1 MKKHFLKSFALL
13 AMLFSALTISAQ
25 SGVDWETI
33 SWIGSTDAN
42 YNNKFKCS
50 TTEGLVNIQHPGFA
64 SEIGIY
70 MTFPAAGIEC
80 NLTGISI
87 QGAGMIMHLSAFTAK
102 ETEVVV
108 NYAGGSRTFWVYY
121 ADGTEG
127 GGGEGGEE
135 PDQTPDPEDP
145 EVTDKWA
152 SLNWLGNGSGLP
164 ENTDKYKISQ
174 NCLQEVVNIQKPG
187 WADEPGIYVVAPGAI
202 ESCSVNGAIQG
213 GGMVLYLSSFTAKET
228 EVTINYAG
236 GSCTFWVYYAD
247 GTEGG
252 GEGGEEQ
259 EETIIAGTYIAPNWV
274 EDPTSSATYDANTG
288 TITVDIKNAL
298 SSQWQGQVKVKH
310 DVAFS
315 ADKQYTLSCKFHATA
330 AVNGV
335 TIKMDDN
342 QDAPVV
348 LENATVNLPANQ
360 DYVYTSAPSN
370 GVVGNNQILVFD
382 FGWAP
387 ACQITISDIVIQ
399 EVEPTQPEEPGESG
413 AIDWSSIAWLGNGSG
428 LPENTDKY
436 KISQNCLQEVVN
448 IQKPGWADEPGIYVV
463 APGAIESCSVD
474 GAIQGGGMVL
484 YLSSFTAKVTE
495 VTINYAGGSCTFWVY
510 YADGTEGGAE
520 GGTPTEV
527 YDTNFAL
534 TANGATAEAT
544 SGDPALALDNNTGSR
559 WESAHSDPQTF
570 IIDLGQERIFNTLE
584 IVWEGAYAKTF
595 TVSTSSD
602 KTDWTPV
609 WNVTGQSLAG
619 FPYTQTQT
627 IDKTTARYVKFEGTE
642 RGTVYGYSFWEFR
655 VYLAGVSTLTSLE
668 AKAESAITK
677 VGATNTITITPKDQ
691 NGQAMADAGDV
702 TYTITPADAGTITG
716 NVYTPV
722 KIGAASIVASIGEVA
737 AAAFEVVAYD
747 GENVAFSADRINANK
762 VIAQSGLTDGSDKD
776 AWYAVDGNDG
786 SVWQGS
792 LTNGTADDEA
802 ARTFDSWFVVDFGA
816 YYDINLVS
824 IKFEGACA
832 QDYHVDFSADNANWN
847 VAYNHVGNN
856 GTNAHTKYI
865 YGSNLQ
871 NTTKVRY
878 ARFYSTKAATHWG
891 MKVFEFQVYGLPFV
905 ASGDTEKPVMGTA
918 TWVSNNHNS
927 AIITVTAT
935 DNDEVA
941 AYHIIDNAN
950 SYEQTLAPT
959 DGKITLVGL
968 NPETAYALTITAL
981 DLAGNE
987 SENAATVSF
996 TTNVYNLKP
1005 TAAPAAPTHEANKVQ
1020 SVFCDVY
1027 GGTFSAMEGWG
1038 QSTQFEELNFD
1049 GNYVRYYTNFN
1060 YLGWQTATP
1069 INAFAMEKL
1078 HLDIWT
1084 SDNATLD
1091 IVPIYGGP
1099 GLTTDD
1105 GQIKKVTLIGQ
1116 QWNSIEFDLAT
1127 DFPNLNISSIF
1138 QFKFFNPSGA
1148 AIFAFDN
1155 VYFYRE
1161 SETGDVTPPTN
1172 LTATAVPSFTTAVIN
1187 CKATDESGNIT
1198 YKVYLGTEFKGS
1210 ASANSGETAA
1220 ITVTNLQTGQ
1230 EFTMTVIATD
1240 AHGNESDETVDV
1252 TFTTLSYPAPAPT
1265 PIWNAENVFSIYSDA
1280 YTTTVNRAFG
1290 WGWGASTVEAE
1301 VELATSDKALQYT
1314 TSNYAGWEL
1323 NGSTSIGNL
1332 TAYPYLHMD
1341 IYVENAGSIQ
1351 FTPIWG
1357 AEALKTY
1364 TLKAGWNSIDIDL
1377 TAEFAGINLAN
1388 IYQLKW
1394 ATMPATCFID
1404 NVYFYKEVHQ
1414 KVTESLEIIE
1424 DYAYNSLTITEEG
1437 MVTISNGAKLIV
1449 KDFVIQS
1456 TMGAGKS
1463 GQLVG
1468 ATLSNFDVIGDAY
1481 IDITLGKDAAAD
1493 RWHAFTVPFPVN
1505 ALNGIYKT
1513 DGTKLRN
1520 EVDYAIMDYHGD
1532 IRANGQFGWKKYRG
1546 DLVPGTFYIMT
1557 VNGDIKTFRF
1567 KKTDGSSVVAANNKA
1582 LIAHNGSGTDTDKG
1596 WNGVGNPTLAY
1607 GSVAHVVQVLNP
1619 ETYTYETHEAN
1630 ATNFTVGTPFFI
1642 QADENDSM
1650 IMADANA
1657 SNPSYAPAR
1666 QQTTDVKAKVYL
1678 SNENYTDRLYIT
1690 ATNDAAATYEI
1701 GKDLVKMTMTN
1712 TPNVPQ
1718 LFARAYNTELSM
1730 IHTPLSNN
1738 EAVVALNLY
1747 APTAG
1752 EYTLSAEA
1760 QNGETIYLLKD
1771 NAIVWDLTA
1780 SEYTIYLS
1788 QGNTEVY
1795 GVAIKR
1801 APQVETGVNDG
1812 ATIQTLPSKIILQG
1826 NLYILHNG
1834 QVYDAMGKCV
1844 K

>member
-13 AMLFSALTISAQ
+13 AMLFSALTLSAQ
-25 SGVDWETI
+25 SGVDW
-33 SWIGSTDAN
+33 STYDFLGDGAGGGK
-42 YNNKFKCS
+42 YTNKYKVS
-50 TTEGLVNIQHPGFA
+50 AAEGLSVVNIQQPGFTDQH
-64 SEIGIY
+64 SIY
-70 MTFPAAGIEC
+70 ATVPAGISDC
-80 NLTGISI
+80 NVSSTI
-87 QGAGMIMHLSAFTAK
+87 QGAGIALHLSAFTAK
-102 ETEVVV
+102 ETQVTI
-108 NYAGGSRTFWVYY
+108 NYAGGSCTFWVYY

-127 GGGEGGEE
+127 GGE
-135 PDQTPDPEDP
+135 TPDPTPEPEEP

-174 NCLQEVVNIQKPG
+174 NCLREVVNIQKPG
-187 WADEPGIYVVAPGAI
+187 FADEVGIYVVAPGAI
-202 ESCSVNGAIQG
+202 ESCTVNGKIDGA
-213 GGMVLYLSSFTAKET
+213 GMVLYLSSFTAKET

-252 GEGGEEQ
+252 EDPEPTPDPEP
-259 EETIIAGTYIAPNWV
+259 EETIIVETYFAPGWV
-274 EDPTSSATYDANTG
+274 VDPTSSATYDANTG

-330 AVNGV
+330 AVGGV

-342 QDAPVV
+342 QDNPV
-348 LENATVNLPANQ
+348 LFENASLSLPANE
-360 DYVYTSAPSN
+360 DYVYTSVPSN
-370 GVVGNNQILVFD
+370 GVAGNNQILVFD

-413 AIDWSSIAWLGNGSG
+413 AIDWSSIEWVAGSD
-428 LPENTDKY
+428 NKY
-436 KISQNCLQEVVN
+436 KVYHECLSNVINVQ
-448 IQKPGWADEPGIYVV
+448 QPGWAAEKGIYVTTPAGISECTV
-463 APGAIESCSVD
+463 NGAID
-474 GAIQGGGMVL
+474 GAGMIL
-484 YLSSFTAKVTE
+484 YLSSFTAKETE
-495 VTINYAGGSCTFWVY
+495 VTITHGLGTCTFWVY

-544 SGDPALALDNNTGSR
+544 SGDPVQALDNNTGTR
-559 WESAHSDPQTF
+559 WESAAADPQTF

-602 KTDWTPV
+602 KTAWTPV

-619 FPYTQTQT
+619 FPYTQTQV
-627 IDKTTARYVKFEGTE
+627 IDKTTARYVKFEGIE
-642 RGTVYGYSFWEFR
+642 RGTPYGYSFWEFR

-691 NGQAMADAGDV
+691 NGQAMADAGEV

-716 NVYTPV
+716 NVYTPA

-762 VIAQSGLTDGSDKD
+762 VIAQSGLVDGSSFD

-792 LTNGTADDEA
+792 LTNGTAGDEA

-832 QDYHVDFSADNANWN
+832 QDYHVDFSADNAHWN

-856 GTNAHTKYI
+856 GINAHTKYI
-865 YGSNLQ
+865 YGSDLQ

-878 ARFYSTKAATHWG
+878 ARFYSTKAATEWG
-891 MKVFEFQVYGLPFV
+891 VKLFEFQVYGLPFV

-918 TWVSNNHNS
+918 TLVSKNHNS

-941 AYHIIDNAN
+941 AYHIVDNTN

-987 SENAATVSF
+987 SENAATISF
-996 TTNVYNLKP
+996 TTDVYNLKP
-1005 TAAPAAPTHEANKVQ
+1005 TSAPAAPTHEANKVQ

-1027 GGTFSAMEGWG
+1027 GGTFSAIEGWG
-1038 QSTQFEELNFD
+1038 QSTQFEELNFN

-1078 HLDIWT
+1078 HLDIWA

-1099 GLTTDD
+1099 GLQTDD
-1105 GQIKKVTLIGQ
+1105 QQVKKVTLVGQ

-1210 ASANSGETAA
+1210 GSANSGETAA
-1220 ITVTNLQTGQ
+1220 ITVTNLQPNS

-1240 AHGNESDETVDV
+1240 AYGNESDETVDV
-1252 TFTTLSYPAPAPT
+1252 TFTTLSYPAPAPA
-1265 PIWNAENVFSIYSDA
+1265 PKYPEANVFSVYSNA

-1290 WGWGASTVEAE
+1290 WGWGASTEEAE
-1301 VELATSDKALQYT
+1301 VQLAAGDNALQYT
-1314 TSNYAGWEL
+1314 TCDYAGWEF
-1323 NGSTSIGNL
+1323 NGNTSIGDLNE
-1332 TAYPYLHMD
+1332 YPYLHMD
-1341 IYVENAGSIQ
+1341 IYVENAGYIQ
-1351 FTPIWG
+1351 FSPIWG

-1364 TLKAGWNSIDIDL
+1364 TLKAGWNAIDIDL
-1377 TAEFAGINLAN
+1377 VAEFKGINLAN
-1388 IYQLKW
+1388 IIQMKW
-1394 ATMPATCFID
+1394 AAMPATCFID
-1404 NVYFYKEVHQ
+1404 NVYFYKPIVVAENTDPATLPNGFVCDVEFAREMTVADGIWNTIALPFSMTKQ
-1414 KVTESLEIIE
+1414 QINETFGSATRVAKLQTTSTVASQNEIKLIFDFVNVIE
-1424 DYAYNSLTITEEG
+1424 AGVPYIILPEETG
-1437 MVTISNGAKLIV
+1437 KDVVIRGVTINTTPSPVVVPGQVTMHPVLKTISYNYSNGDPIKFFLSPDGNLHYNESTNSIKALRAYFTFDNVTSVAAAANVRARIALREDATTGLDNLINENAPV
-1449 KDFVIQS
+1449 KVIEN
-1456 TMGAGKS
+1456 
-1463 GQLVG
+1463 GQL
-1468 ATLSNFDVIGDAY
+1468 I
-1481 IDITLGKDAAAD
+1481 II
-1493 RWHAFTVPFPVN
+1493 R
-1505 ALNGIYKT
+1505 
-1513 DGTKLRN
+1513 DG
-1520 EVDYAIMDYHGD
+1520 V
-1532 IRANGQFGWKKYRG
+1532 KY
-1546 DLVPGTFYIMT
+1546 
-1557 VNGDIKTFRF
+1557 N
-1567 KKTDGSSVVAANNKA
+1567 
-1582 LIAHNGSGTDTDKG
+1582 
-1596 WNGVGNPTLAY
+1596 
-1607 GSVAHVVQVLNP
+1607 
-1619 ETYTYETHEAN
+1619 
-1630 ATNFTVGTPFFI
+1630 
-1642 QADENDSM
+1642 
-1650 IMADANA
+1650 
-1657 SNPSYAPAR
+1657 
-1666 QQTTDVKAKVYL
+1666 
-1678 SNENYTDRLYIT
+1678 
-1690 ATNDAAATYEI
+1690 
-1701 GKDLVKMTMTN
+1701 
-1712 TPNVPQ
+1712 
-1718 LFARAYNTELSM
+1718 
-1730 IHTPLSNN
+1730 
-1738 EAVVALNLY
+1738 
-1747 APTAG
+1747 
-1752 EYTLSAEA
+1752 
-1760 QNGETIYLLKD
+1760 
-1771 NAIVWDLTA
+1771 
-1780 SEYTIYLS
+1780 
-1788 QGNTEVY
+1788 
-1795 GVAIKR
+1795 
-1801 APQVETGVNDG
+1801 
-1812 ATIQTLPSKIILQG
+1812 LQG
-1826 NLYILHNG
+1826 QKL
-1834 QVYDAMGKCV
+1834 
-1844 K
+1844 

>member
-13 AMLFSALTISAQ
+13 AMLFSALTLSAQ

-127 GGGEGGEE
+127 GSEGGNEGGEE
-135 PDQTPDPEDP
+135 PDPTPDPEEP

-202 ESCSVNGAIQG
+202 ESCSVDGAIQG

-236 GSCTFWVYYAD
+236 GTCTFWVYYAD

-252 GEGGEEQ
+252 EGGEEPEPEPTPEP
-259 EETIIAGTYIAPNWV
+259 EETIIVETYFAPNWTV
-274 EDPTSSATYDANTG
+274 DPTSSATYDAETG
-288 TITVDIKNAL
+288 TITVDLKSQFN
-298 SSQWQGQVKVKH
+298 SQWQAQVKVKH
-310 DVAFS
+310 YVAFS

-330 AVNGV
+330 AVGGV

-342 QDAPVV
+342 QDNPV
-348 LENATVNLPANQ
+348 LFENASLSLPANE
-360 DYVYTSAPSN
+360 DYIYTSVPNN
-370 GVVGNNQILVFD
+370 GVAGNNQILVFD

-448 IQKPGWADEPGIYVV
+448 IQRPGWADEPGIYVV

-484 YLSSFTAKVTE
+484 YLSSFTAKETE

-544 SGDPALALDNNTGSR
+544 SGDPVQALDNNTGTR
-559 WESAHSDPQTF
+559 WESAAADPQTF

-602 KTDWTPV
+602 KTAWTPV
-609 WNVTGQSLAG
+609 WNVTGQELAG

-627 IDKTTARYVKFEGTE
+627 IDKTTARYVKFEGIE
-642 RGTVYGYSFWEFR
+642 RGTIYGYSFYEFR
-655 VYLAGVSTLTSLE
+655 VYLAGVSTLTTLE
-668 AKAESAITK
+668 AKPTADLTK
-677 VGATNTITITPKDQ
+677 VGEGLTINIAPKDQ
-691 NGQAMADAGDV
+691 NGQVMTDAGEV
-702 TYTITPADAGTITG
+702 IYTITPADAGTIT
-716 NVYTPV
+716 NNIYTPAI
-722 KIGAASIVASIGEVA
+722 IGLASIVATIGEVSA
-737 AAAFEVVAYD
+737 PAFDVFAYD
-747 GENVAFSADRINANK
+747 GENVALSTNINESK
-762 VIAQSGLTDGSDKD
+762 IVAQSDFAPSGTD
-776 AWYAVDGNDG
+776 AWHAIDGNEDR
-786 SVWQGS
+786 VWQGS
-792 LTNGTADDEA
+792 ATNGTAGDEA
-802 ARTFDSWFVVDFGA
+802 ARTFDAWFVVDFGA

-824 IKFEGACA
+824 IKFEGACS
-832 QDYHVDFSADNANWN
+832 QEYHVDFSADNTTWN
-847 VAYNHVGNN
+847 VAYNYVGNAGIN
-856 GTNAHTKYI
+856 GHTKLI
-865 YGSNLQ
+865 YGNDLQ

-878 ARFYSTKAATHWG
+878 ARFYSTKAATEWG
-891 MKVFEFQVYGLPFV
+891 IKIHEFKVFGTPFI

-918 TWVSNNHNS
+918 TLVSNTYKS
-927 AIITVTAT
+927 AIIAVSAT

-941 AYHIIDNAN
+941 SYHIVCTNPA
-950 SYEQTLAPT
+950 YEQTLSPT
-959 DGKITLVGL
+959 DGTITLNNL
-968 NPETAYALTITAL
+968 TPATTYNFTITAI

-996 TTNVYNLKP
+996 TTDVYNLKP
-1005 TAAPAAPTHEANKVQ
+1005 TAAPTHDATKVQ

-1027 GGTFSAMEGWG
+1027 GGSFSAIEGWG
-1038 QSTQFEELNFD
+1038 QTTQFEELNFD

-1078 HLDIWT
+1078 HLDIWA

-1099 GLTTDD
+1099 GLQTDD
-1105 GQIKKVTLIGQ
+1105 QQVKKVTLVGQ

-1210 ASANSGETAA
+1210 GSANSGETAA
-1220 ITVTNLQTGQ
+1220 ITVTNLQPNS

-1240 AHGNESDETVDV
+1240 AYGNESDETVDV
-1252 TFTTLSYPAPAPT
+1252 TFTTLSYPAPAPA
-1265 PIWNAENVFSIYSDA
+1265 PKYPEANVFSVYSNA
-1280 YTTTVNRAFG
+1280 YTTTVNRTFG

-1301 VELATSDKALQYT
+1301 VELAAGDNALQYT
-1314 TSNYAGWEL
+1314 TCNYAGWEF
-1323 NGSTSIGNL
+1323 NGNTSIGDLNE
-1332 TAYPYLHMD
+1332 YPYLHMD
-1341 IYVENAGSIQ
+1341 IYVETAGSIQ
-1351 FTPIWG
+1351 FSPIWG
-1357 AEALKTY
+1357 AEELKTY
-1364 TLKAGWNSIDIDL
+1364 TLKAGWNAIDIDL
-1377 TAEFAGINLAN
+1377 VAEFKGINLAN
-1388 IYQLKW
+1388 IIQMKW
-1394 ATMPATCFID
+1394 AAMPATCFID
-1404 NVYFYKEVHQ
+1404 NVYFYKPIVVAENTDPATLPNGFVCDVEFAREMTVADGIWNTIALPFSMTKQ
-1414 KVTESLEIIE
+1414 QINETFGSATRVAKLQTTSTVASQNEIKLIFDFVNVIEAGVPYIILPEETGKDVVIRGVTLNTTTSPVVVPGQVTMHPVLK
-1424 DYAYNSLTITEEG
+1424 
-1437 MVTISNGAKLIV
+1437 TISYNYENGDPIKFFLSPDGNLHYNESTNSIKALRAYFTFDNVTSVAAAANVRARIALREDATTGLDNLINENAPV
-1449 KDFVIQS
+1449 KVIEN
-1456 TMGAGKS
+1456 
-1463 GQLVG
+1463 GQL
-1468 ATLSNFDVIGDAY
+1468 I
-1481 IDITLGKDAAAD
+1481 II
-1493 RWHAFTVPFPVN
+1493 R
-1505 ALNGIYKT
+1505 
-1513 DGTKLRN
+1513 DG
-1520 EVDYAIMDYHGD
+1520 V
-1532 IRANGQFGWKKYRG
+1532 KY
-1546 DLVPGTFYIMT
+1546 
-1557 VNGDIKTFRF
+1557 N
-1567 KKTDGSSVVAANNKA
+1567 
-1582 LIAHNGSGTDTDKG
+1582 
-1596 WNGVGNPTLAY
+1596 
-1607 GSVAHVVQVLNP
+1607 
-1619 ETYTYETHEAN
+1619 
-1630 ATNFTVGTPFFI
+1630 
-1642 QADENDSM
+1642 
-1650 IMADANA
+1650 
-1657 SNPSYAPAR
+1657 
-1666 QQTTDVKAKVYL
+1666 
-1678 SNENYTDRLYIT
+1678 
-1690 ATNDAAATYEI
+1690 
-1701 GKDLVKMTMTN
+1701 
-1712 TPNVPQ
+1712 
-1718 LFARAYNTELSM
+1718 
-1730 IHTPLSNN
+1730 
-1738 EAVVALNLY
+1738 
-1747 APTAG
+1747 
-1752 EYTLSAEA
+1752 
-1760 QNGETIYLLKD
+1760 
-1771 NAIVWDLTA
+1771 
-1780 SEYTIYLS
+1780 
-1788 QGNTEVY
+1788 
-1795 GVAIKR
+1795 
-1801 APQVETGVNDG
+1801 
-1812 ATIQTLPSKIILQG
+1812 LQG
-1826 NLYILHNG
+1826 QKL
-1834 QVYDAMGKCV
+1834 
-1844 K
+1844 

>member
-13 AMLFSALTISAQ
+13 AMLFSALTLSAQ
-25 SGVDWETI
+25 SGVDW
-33 SWIGSTDAN
+33 STYEFLGDGAGGGK
-42 YNNKFKCS
+42 YTNKYKVS
-50 TTEGLVNIQHPGFA
+50 AAEGLSVVNIQQPGFTDQP
-64 SEIGIY
+64 SIY
-70 MTFPAAGIEC
+70 ATVPAGISDC
-80 NLTGISI
+80 NVSSTI
-87 QGAGMIMHLSAFTAK
+87 QGAGIALHLSAFTAK
-102 ETEVVV
+102 ETQVTI
-108 NYAGGSRTFWVYY
+108 NYADGSCTFWVYY

-127 GGGEGGEE
+127 GSGET
-135 PDQTPDPEDP
+135 PNPTPDPEEP

-174 NCLQEVVNIQKPG
+174 NCLREVVNIQKPG
-187 WADEPGIYVVAPGAI
+187 FADEVGIYVVAPGAI
-202 ESCSVNGAIQG
+202 ESCTVNGKIDGA
-213 GGMVLYLSSFTAKET
+213 GMVLYLSSFTAKET

-252 GEGGEEQ
+252 GEGGEEPEPTPDP
-259 EETIIAGTYIAPNWV
+259 EETIITYTYFAPNWQP
-274 EDPTSSATYDANTG
+274 ETNSSATYNPETG
-288 TITVDIKNAL
+288 AITVDLKSQFN
-298 SSQWQGQVKVKH
+298 SQWQAQVKVKH

-342 QDAPVV
+342 QDDPVV
-348 LENATVNLPANQ
+348 FENATVNLQANQ
-360 DYVYTSAPSN
+360 DYDYTSAPSN

-413 AIDWSSIAWLGNGSG
+413 AIDWSSVEWVAGSD
-428 LPENTDKY
+428 NKY
-436 KISQNCLQEVVN
+436 KVYHECLSNVINVQ
-448 IQKPGWADEPGIYVV
+448 QPGWAAEKGIYVTTPAGISECTV
-463 APGAIESCSVD
+463 NGAID
-474 GAIQGGGMVL
+474 GAGMIL
-484 YLSSFTAKVTE
+484 YLSSFTAKETE
-495 VTINYAGGSCTFWVY
+495 VTITHGLGTCTFWVY

-544 SGDPALALDNNTGSR
+544 SGDPVQALDNNTGTR
-559 WESAHSDPQTF
+559 WESAAADPQTF

-602 KTDWTPV
+602 KANWTPV
-609 WNVTGQSLAG
+609 WNVTGQELAG

-627 IDKTTARYVKFEGTE
+627 IDKTTARYVKFEGIE
-642 RGTVYGYSFWEFR
+642 RGTGYGYSFWEFR
-655 VYLAGVSTLTSLE
+655 VYLAGVSILTSLE
-668 AKAESAITK
+668 AKAENLITK
-677 VGATNTITITPKDQ
+677 IGATNTITITPKDQ
-691 NGQAMADAGDV
+691 NGQAMADAGEV
-702 TYTITPADAGTITG
+702 IYTITPADAGTITG
-716 NVYTPV
+716 NVYTPA

-762 VIAQSGLTDGSDKD
+762 VIAQSGLTDGTSFD

-792 LTNGTADDEA
+792 LTNGTAGDEA

-856 GTNAHTKYI
+856 GINAHTKYI
-865 YGSNLQ
+865 YGSDLQ

-878 ARFYSTKAATHWG
+878 ARFYSTKAATEWG
-891 MKVFEFQVYGLPFV
+891 VKLFEFQVYGLPFV

-918 TWVSNNHNS
+918 TLDSNNHNT

-941 AYHIIDNAN
+941 AYHIVDNTN

-1005 TAAPAAPTHEANKVQ
+1005 TAAPAAPTHDATKVQ

-1027 GGTFSAMEGWG
+1027 GGTFSAIEGWG

-1078 HLDIWT
+1078 HLDIWA

-1099 GLTTDD
+1099 GLQTDD
-1105 GQIKKVTLIGQ
+1105 QQVKKVTLVGQ

-1187 CKATDESGNIT
+1187 CKAIDESGNIT

-1210 ASANSGETAA
+1210 GSANSDETAA
-1220 ITVTNLQTGQ
+1220 ITVTNLQPNS

-1240 AHGNESDETVDV
+1240 AYGNESDETVDV
-1252 TFTTLSYPAPAPT
+1252 TFTTLSYPAPAPA
-1265 PIWNAENVFSIYSDA
+1265 PKYPEANVFSVYSNA

-1290 WGWGASTVEAE
+1290 WGWGASTEEAE
-1301 VELATSDKALQYT
+1301 VQLAAGDNALQYT
-1314 TSNYAGWEL
+1314 TCNYAGWEF
-1323 NGSTSIGNL
+1323 NGNTSIGDLNE
-1332 TAYPYLHMD
+1332 YPYLHMD
-1341 IYVENAGSIQ
+1341 IYVETEGSIQ
-1351 FTPIWG
+1351 FSPIWG
-1357 AEALKTY
+1357 AEALNTY
-1364 TLKAGWNSIDIDL
+1364 TLKAGWNSINVDL
-1377 TAEFAGINLAN
+1377 VNEFTGINLAN
-1388 IYQLKW
+1388 IYQFKW
-1394 ATMPATCFID
+1394 AVMPATCFID
-1404 NVYFYKEVHQ
+1404 NVYFYKPIVVAENTDPATLPNGFVCD
-1414 KVTESLEIIE
+1414 VTFAREMTVADGIWNTIALPFSMTKQQINETFGSATRVAKLQTTSTVASQNEIKLIFDFVNVIE
-1424 DYAYNSLTITEEG
+1424 AGVPYIILPEETG
-1437 MVTISNGAKLIV
+1437 KDVVIRGVTLNTTTSPVVVPGQVTMHPVLKTISYNYENGDPIKFFLSPDGKLHYNEATNQIKALRAYFTFDNVTSIAAAANVRARIALREDATTGLDNLINENAPV
-1449 KDFVIQS
+1449 KVIEN
-1456 TMGAGKS
+1456 
-1463 GQLVG
+1463 GQL
-1468 ATLSNFDVIGDAY
+1468 I
-1481 IDITLGKDAAAD
+1481 II
-1493 RWHAFTVPFPVN
+1493 R
-1505 ALNGIYKT
+1505 
-1513 DGTKLRN
+1513 DGVKYNIQGQKL
-1520 EVDYAIMDYHGD
+1520 
-1532 IRANGQFGWKKYRG
+1532 
-1546 DLVPGTFYIMT
+1546 
-1557 VNGDIKTFRF
+1557 
-1567 KKTDGSSVVAANNKA
+1567 
-1582 LIAHNGSGTDTDKG
+1582 
-1596 WNGVGNPTLAY
+1596 
-1607 GSVAHVVQVLNP
+1607 
-1619 ETYTYETHEAN
+1619 
-1630 ATNFTVGTPFFI
+1630 
-1642 QADENDSM
+1642 
-1650 IMADANA
+1650 
-1657 SNPSYAPAR
+1657 
-1666 QQTTDVKAKVYL
+1666 
-1678 SNENYTDRLYIT
+1678 
-1690 ATNDAAATYEI
+1690 
-1701 GKDLVKMTMTN
+1701 
-1712 TPNVPQ
+1712 
-1718 LFARAYNTELSM
+1718 
-1730 IHTPLSNN
+1730 
-1738 EAVVALNLY
+1738 
-1747 APTAG
+1747 
-1752 EYTLSAEA
+1752 
-1760 QNGETIYLLKD
+1760 
-1771 NAIVWDLTA
+1771 
-1780 SEYTIYLS
+1780 
-1788 QGNTEVY
+1788 
-1795 GVAIKR
+1795 
-1801 APQVETGVNDG
+1801 
-1812 ATIQTLPSKIILQG
+1812 
-1826 NLYILHNG
+1826 
-1834 QVYDAMGKCV
+1834 
-1844 K
+1844 